1 MKTILL
7 SLIWD
12 VNREMDNIGKP
23 NNLREVW
30 STEFTI
36 FHSIFP
42 EIVSETSA
50 STDCGMKNNQCQP
63 RKSSNNN

>member
-7 SLIWD
+7 SLIRD
-12 VNREMDNIGKP
+12 VNREMDNRGKP
-23 NNLREVW
+23 NNLGEVW

-50 STDCGMKNNQCQP
+50 STRLWNEEQSMSTK
-63 RKSSNNN
+63 KK

>member
-7 SLIWD
+7 SLIRD
-12 VNREMDNIGKP
+12 VNREMYNIGKP
-23 NNLREVW
+23 NNLGEVW

-50 STDCGMKNNQCQP
+50 STRLWNEEQSMSTK
-63 RKSSNNN
+63 KK